1 MRYMVVVENGGKSWG
16 AHVPDLPGCIAV
28 GETRKQAM
36 QLIEE
41 AVELHIESLRD
52 QDEPVPGPSS
62 ESEFIETSAA

>member
-1 MRYMVVVENGGKSWG
+1 M
-16 AHVPDLPGCIAV
+16 